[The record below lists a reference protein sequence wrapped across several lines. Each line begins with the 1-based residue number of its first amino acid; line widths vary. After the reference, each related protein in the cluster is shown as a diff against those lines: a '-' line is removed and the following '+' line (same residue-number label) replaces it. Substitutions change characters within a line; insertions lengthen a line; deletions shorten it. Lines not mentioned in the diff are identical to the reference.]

1 MSQQDSKLT
10 LSAPESLKYSLQK
23 EIAVLINQYEEE
35 RRQELYLDSKIKEL
49 ELDLERKK
57 NLKKN
62 EENYEL
68 NAVCSSLKKKLE
80 VYQVHF
86 NTTQNENLMIRNKI
100 DHMRIVTVSYKNKV
114 KSLENDIE
122 KSKALTKIKNE
133 EQTKEKSQEH
143 EKLSEIRLVMSKSAN
158 EKIRFTQK
166 LEAIST
172 VIKQE
177 KNNNTGILKRLNENL
192 DDILNKKLKVLDNT
206 RIIESLSSRLES
218 EIKKLNYK
226 INKRKQHN
234 KHLGNLF
241 ETIKCNTVNV
251 STTNEFVSIFLN
263 FYDETTHL
271 SKYLLEVLAEIE
283 SLEFANKKLEA
294 NYDESNQLF
303 LSTKS
308 KASKIHAELNQNI
321 KKTYNSIHNSIKHQ
335 ALLKEHLDKI
345 KFWLK
350 KSLLLAE
357 FFDPL
362 HTKKNSVE
370 YETTE
375 EYISLLEEL
384 IHSIKIFSLYS
395 QKKEYSVKSITLSPM
410 SNRRPTPEINVIYK

>member
-1 MSQQDSKLT
+1 MSQHDTKYTASLHEPMKL
-10 LSAPESLKYSLQK
+10 SLQK
-23 EIAVLINQYEEE
+23 EIDLAISQYEEE
-35 RRQELYLDSKIKEL
+35 RRQEVYLDSRIKDLEIEL
-49 ELDLERKK
+49 EKKK
-57 NLKKN
+57 NLKKS
-62 EENYEL
+62 EENNEL
-68 NAVCSSLKKKLE
+68 ITISASLKKKLD
-80 VYQVHF
+80 VSQAHF
-86 NTTQNENLMIRNKI
+86 NTTQNENLLIRNKI
-100 DHMRIVTVSYKNKV
+100 DHLRIVTVSYKNKL
-114 KSLENDIE
+114 KSLEDDIE
-122 KSKALTKIKNE
+122 KSKILAAIRNEEKIKEKNQ
-133 EQTKEKSQEH
+133 EQ
-143 EKLSEIRLVMSKSAN
+143 EKLSEIRLMMSKSAH
-158 EKIRFTQK
+158 EKMRFNQK

>member
-172 VIKQE
+172 IIKKE
-177 KNNNTGILKRLNENL
+177 KSNNYITLKKLNENL
-192 DDILNKKLKVLDNT
+192 DGILNKKLKVLDNT
-206 RIIESLSSRLES
+206 KTIENLSNRLSS
-218 EIKKLNYK
+218 EIKKIKYK
-226 INKRKQHN
+226 LSKKQQQTSA
-234 KHLGNLF
+234 LQDLF
-241 ETIKCNTVNV
+241 ALVKQNSPSLLSVDD
-251 STTNEFVSIFLN
+251 FVTLFLSS
-263 FYDETTHL
+263 YDETTYL
-271 SKYLLEVLAEIE
+271 SKYLLETLAEIE

-294 NYDESNQLF
+294 NYDESNNQTISF
-303 LSTKS
+303 KQ
-308 KASKIHAELNQNI
+308 KASKIHTELNQNI
-321 KKTYNSIHNSIKHQ
+321 KKNYILINNSIKHQ
-335 ALLKEHLDKI
+335 ALLKEQFDKI
-345 KFWLK
+345 R
-350 KSLLLAE
+350 
-357 FFDPL
+357 
-362 HTKKNSVE
+362 
-370 YETTE
+370 Y
-375 EYISLLEEL
+375 
-384 IHSIKIFSLYS
+384 
-395 QKKEYSVKSITLSPM
+395 
-410 SNRRPTPEINVIYK
+410 

>member
-172 VIKQE
+172 IIKKE
-177 KNNNTGILKRLNENL
+177 KSNNYITLKKLNENL
-192 DDILNKKLKVLDNT
+192 DGILNKKLKVLDNT
-206 RIIESLSSRLES
+206 KTIENLSNRLSS
-218 EIKKLNYK
+218 EIKKIKYK
-226 INKRKQHN
+226 LSKKQQQTSA
-234 KHLGNLF
+234 LQDLF
-241 ETIKCNTVNV
+241 ALVKQNSPSLLSVDD
-251 STTNEFVSIFLN
+251 FVTLFLSS
-263 FYDETTHL
+263 YDETTYL
-271 SKYLLEVLAEIE
+271 SKYLLETLAEIE

-294 NYDESNQLF
+294 NYDESNNQTISF
-303 LSTKS
+303 KQ
-308 KASKIHAELNQNI
+308 KASKIHTELNQNI
-321 KKTYNSIHNSIKHQ
+321 KKNYILINNSIKHQ
-335 ALLKEHLDKI
+335 ALLKEQFDKI
-345 KFWLK
+345 RYWLN
-350 KSLLLAE
+350 KSLILGE

-362 HTKKNSVE
+362 HTKKLSE
-370 YETTE
+370 ECETIE
-375 EYISLLEEL
+375 DYLSMLEEL
-384 IHSIKIFSLYS
+384 IHSIKIFTLYS
-395 QKKEYSVKSITLSPM
+395 KKEFNIKSITLSPV
-410 SNRRPTPEINVIYK
+410 SRKKPIINVNST